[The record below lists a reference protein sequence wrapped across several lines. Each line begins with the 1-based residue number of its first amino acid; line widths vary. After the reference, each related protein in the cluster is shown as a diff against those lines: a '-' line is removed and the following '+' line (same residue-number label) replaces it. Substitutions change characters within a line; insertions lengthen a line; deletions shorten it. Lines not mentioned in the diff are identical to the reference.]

1 MSPIQLPLSYIS
13 KILSTLMSPRSGR
26 RRGRSHKEKCYRGEA
41 KVEKKNVKQLLVNLT
56 FSNFTS
62 YDPMN
67 TLLCTLLGL
76 PQSLGKGWAGPNNVF
91 KNGKAHCTS
100 KGPWGFSFISF
111 TINLPLWSLLLFII
125 NLSLY
130 MSALS
135 K

>member
-1 MSPIQLPLSYIS
+1 M
-13 KILSTLMSPRSGR
+13 
-26 RRGRSHKEKCYRGEA
+26 
-41 KVEKKNVKQLLVNLT
+41 EKKNVKRLLVNLT

-100 KGPWGFSFISF
+100 EGPWGFSFISF